1 VKIAVNG
8 FASVLANVRRFVRM
22 SNVGDLSWFVSHIE
36 DRIENANLP
45 PFVMTSSI
53 KAVCVNMAI
62 QYVYFKEKGWLTVDL
77 NTFVNHLNDMIDG
90 VVS

>member
-1 VKIAVNG
+1 
-8 FASVLANVRRFVRM
+8 M
-22 SNVGDLSWFVSHIE
+22 SNVGDVSWFVSHIE

-45 PFVMTSSI
+45 PFAMTTSI

-90 VVS
+90 WSHD